1 MSKYSNYS
9 DNELMQGILEKDSR
23 AFSEL
28 YDRYNGMMVNYFYK
42 MLWQDK
48 EKAQDFM
55 QDLFAKIIEKP
66 KLYDLSRN
74 FKTWLFSVANNMCK
88 NEYRK
93 QSIRHN
99 TSYDIEEGL
108 QIKDTGMNAMDNLQD
123 SQFSEKLKL
132 ELDKLDEKQKSA
144 FVMRYFQELSIK
156 EIAETLHISEG
167 TVKSRLFYT
176 LKKLTVSL
184 KEFAPQLAKMI
195 LVLLSLTT
203 EL

>member
-1 MSKYSNYS
+1 
-9 DNELMQGILEKDSR
+9 MQGILEKDSR

-203 EL
+203 ELWKIKLTKK

>member
-1 MSKYSNYS
+1 MENYS
-9 DNELMQGILEKDSR
+9 SHTDNELMQSIVDKNTR

-28 YDRYNGMMVNYFYK
+28 YDRYNGILVSYFYK

-66 KLYDLSRN
+66 HLFDLKRN
-74 FKTWLFSVANNMCK
+74 FKTWVFSVANNMCK

-93 QSIRHN
+93 QALRKN
-99 TSYDIEEGL
+99 TSYDVEQGY
-108 QIKDTGMNAMDNLQD
+108 QVKDTAMDAMDKLQD
-123 SQFSEKLKL
+123 TQFSEKLNEELEKL
-132 ELDKLDEKQKSA
+132 GEKQKST
-144 FVMRYFQELSIK
+144 FVMRYFQDMSIK
-156 EIAETLHISEG
+156 EIAETLDVSQG

-184 KEFAPQLAKMI
+184 KDFAPQLIKML
-195 LVLLSLTT
+195 LVVFSITY
-203 EL
+203 